1 MLDPRAMPAMSQIFA
16 RRIGRIVFGGVLIA
30 GVAYLVAAACAGLS
44 GSPWILGGR
53 DLGAAR
59 IIGVTWLVA
68 ALASTIARR
77 IASRMRWAGGPD
89 RLFAE
94 SMMAPAMGIA
104 LLLPIT
110 LHLPVVLLLSDAAAF
125 DTWVVASMWITA
137 LPHAVF
143 AFACAVRAYQLVAD
157 RTAWSPNGVYV
168 MTLVTSCVPFVVLY
182 AVPPALVAVTAL
194 PFIPMMRAME
204 RIVVRERA
212 EAAAAPQL
220 LPRAV
225 VRISR
230 HA

>member
-1 MLDPRAMPAMSQIFA
+1 MLEPGAMPAMSQIFA

-59 IIGVTWLVA
+59 IIGVTTV
-68 ALASTIARR
+68 ARR
-77 IASRMRWAGGPD
+77 IASRVRFTGGPD

-94 SMMAPAMGIA
+94 SMMAPAVGMA

-110 LHLPVVLLLSDAAAF
+110 LHMPVVLLVGDAAAF

-157 RTAWSPNGVYV
+157 RSAWSPRGIYV
-168 MTLVTSCVPFVVLY
+168 ATLLTSCVPFVVLY
-182 AVPPALVAVTAL
+182 AVPPALVALTAL
-194 PFIPMMRAME
+194 PFIPMLRVME
-204 RIVVRERA
+204 RIVTRERA
-212 EAAAAPQL
+212 EWAAAPHV

-225 VRISR
+225 VRIS
-230 HA
+230 HHGA